1 MRLHRHKLVDGRVV
15 SGAKELRLVGA
26 LALGAFAGGAL
37 AIGALAVGQ
46 ILIGRARIGRME
58 IDELVVRHL
67 HVTDQQPGAPPEENG
82 A

>member
-1 MRLHRHKLVDGRVV
+1 MKLRGHRLIDGGVV
-15 SGAKELRLVGA
+15 SGARELRLVGA

-67 HVTDQQPGAPPEENG
+67 HVTDQPGAPPEENG

>member
-1 MRLHRHKLVDGRVV
+1 MTLRGRKLVDGGVR
-15 SGAKELRLVGA
+15 SGARDLRLIGA

-46 ILIGRARIGRME
+46 LLIGRARIGRME
-58 IDELVVRHL
+58 IDELVVRRL
-67 HVTDQQPGAPPEENG
+67 HVTEELDTPPGDG